1 MVDDSS
7 ASELRVD
14 HAALRSWAV
23 AVLEAVGVGRVDG
36 DLVADSL
43 VAADVWGVSTHGV
56 TRLPIYVR
64 RMRQGLIKVRPRVTV
79 DRLAP
84 SSAIVDADDGPGQIA
99 TTRAIDEAIDLARS
113 TGAGVVAV
121 RNSNHFGA
129 AAYYTRRAAAAGM
142 VGIALSHAE
151 ADVVPYGGRTAALGT
166 NPLSIA
172 VPGADET
179 PPIVVDMATSGVA
192 MGKVLLARQDGVP
205 IPDDWAVDAEGR
217 PTTDPHAARAVV
229 PAAGPKGYGLAVII
243 DLLSSLLTGAGAG
256 PDVRRMYDDFTA
268 PQGLGHLVAAI
279 DITRFVPLATFRAG
293 VSAYV
298 TRLTAVAP
306 VEGVDRV
313 RAPGEVEADAERR
326 NRRDGVPLSPAVA
339 TALRE
344 LGESVGQPVPWR
356 NTTSAR

>member
-1 MVDDSS
+1 MQMVDDSRP

-14 HAALRSWAV
+14 HQALQAWV
-23 AVLEAVGVGRVDG
+23 VDVLEAVGVDRTDG
-36 DLVADSL
+36 ELVADSL
-43 VAADVWGVSTHGV
+43 VAADARGVSTHGV
-56 TRLPIYVR
+56 TRLPIYVQ
-64 RMRQGLIKVRPRVTV
+64 RMREGLIKVRPRITV
-79 DRLAP
+79 DRLGP

-99 TTRAIDEAIDLARS
+99 TTRAIDEAVELARS
-113 TGAGVVAV
+113 TGAAVVTV

-151 ADVVPYGGRTAALGT
+151 ADVVPYGGRTAVLGT

-172 VPGADET
+172 VPGADDAS
-179 PPIVVDMATSGVA
+179 PIVLDMATSGVA
-192 MGKVLLARQDGVP
+192 MGKVLLARQEGGP
-205 IPDDWAVDAEGR
+205 IPGHWAVDAQGR

-279 DITRFVPLATFRAG
+279 DVTRFVPLATFRAG
-293 VSAYV
+293 VHAYV
-298 TRLTAVAP
+298 ARLTAVPP

-313 RAPGEVEADAERR
+313 RAPGEIEADAQRR
-326 NRRDGVPLSPAVA
+326 NRRDGVPLPPAVA
-339 TALRE
+339 SALRE
-344 LGESVGQPVPWR
+344 LGERMGRPVPW
-356 NTTSAR
+356 